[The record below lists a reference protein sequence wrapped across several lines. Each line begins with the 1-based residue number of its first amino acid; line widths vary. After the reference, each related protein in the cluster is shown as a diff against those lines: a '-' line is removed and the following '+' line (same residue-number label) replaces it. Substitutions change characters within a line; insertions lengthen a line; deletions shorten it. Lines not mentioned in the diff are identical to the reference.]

1 MAIFDFYD
9 PYMSFFAGLAPAFRD
24 DYGKELNCAERLP
37 SLIAVGR
44 EVAELLGPFKDREEW
59 TSACNSLLSMEPEYR
74 ELLAG
79 ISKHPNV
86 SVVSLAGELCDP
98 DWTEFR
104 FPQLVSAVYQC
115 MQKAATIEGGEGQK
129 NLAKFVAGPFCLA
142 ALMDI
147 DDAIFGVV
155 MGSEGTPDQLLN
167 AGIGAMRSLALAKE
181 MLGSQLSASDEFA
194 RKGAAA
200 RHALTREIRNFAIN
214 LYRNGKYPSA
224 HKASIELKEAV
235 LKESVRLNRPLSED
249 RAQKTIYDWLRN
261 AEK

>member
-1 MAIFDFYD
+1 MTIFNFYD

-24 DYGKELNCAERLP
+24 DDGKELKCAEGLP

-59 TSACNSLLSMEPEYR
+59 TSACNSLLSMAPEYR
-74 ELLAG
+74 DVLAEL
-79 ISKHPNV
+79 SKNPNV
-86 SVVSLAGELCDP
+86 SIVSPGGELFDP

-115 MQKAATIEGGEGQK
+115 MQKAAEADESGGERG
-129 NLAKFVAGPFCLA
+129 LAKFFAGPFCLA

-147 DDAIFGVV
+147 DDAIFGVI
-155 MGSEGTPDQLLN
+155 MGSEGTPDQLLD

-181 MLGSQLSASDEFA
+181 MLGSQLSANDEFA

-200 RHALTREIRNFAIN
+200 RHAPTREIRNFAIN

-224 HKASIELKEAV
+224 HKASIELKETV

-249 RAQKTIYDWLRN
+249 RAQKTIYDWFRN
-261 AEK
+261 ADK